1 MQCNVQSVDEK
12 LTTFY
17 YNKYAYNHP
26 TFILTG
32 GEDLDLFSIISLK
45 YFFAKTKL
53 QILRETWLRNRAREN
68 FV

>member
-12 LTTFY
+12 LTFY
-17 YNKYAYNHP
+17 YNKFVYNHP
-26 TFILTG
+26 TFILAG